1 MTPTSPAKPRRSPWL
16 LLVLPLL
23 PLIVLLRLLLRRR
36 TPGGSGPGGP
46 PPAGVREPRRPRPGP
61 PAATVAATVP
71 GE

>member
-1 MTPTSPAKPRRSPWL
+1 MRSPWL

-61 PAATVAATVP
+61 PARDGGRAGPGRVAP
-71 GE
+71 NGSSE